1 MHPERGREIYAPLLL
16 VVQVS
21 WQAEREKTADDDAA
35 ILFSDGRTKS
45 TLDDAHL
52 NVLKQREKKNIFSFD
67 NHRVLKEEEEEKKN
81 GLKGQWQRRGSV
93 EELPP

>member
-1 MHPERGREIYAPLLL
+1 
-16 VVQVS
+16 
-21 WQAEREKTADDDAA
+21 
-35 ILFSDGRTKS
+35 
-45 TLDDAHL
+45 
-52 NVLKQREKKNIFSFD
+52 LKQREKKNIFSFD